1 MIILDLCVTRPWN
14 RIATNG
20 ATYNENKLFAGL
32 PQSEDESHDESANQE
47 AHRQKSVKWNDL
59 FTELTSKDEEIV
71 RHMEEKMKIFEKH
84 RENLKIPPLSSEAN
98 FEGASEN
105 G

>member
-1 MIILDLCVTRPWN
+1 MS
-14 RIATNG
+14 
-20 ATYNENKLFAGL
+20 AGL